1 MKLKKQAVIIT
12 LPLGENYG
20 GILQAYS
27 LQKTIHDLGVDA
39 VTTSIPKQGRFKLFV
54 KRIAK
59 TILHIIKPN
68 ISNMTSKDVLI
79 KTEKTRQFVNKY
91 IKTVNEK
98 RLYDNGFD
106 AYVVGSD
113 QVWRAKYV
121 KVADYLLGFAVDRM
135 NSVKISY
142 AASFGKDDLSEYSDS
157 DVKESSRLA
166 KNFDSVSVREESGVK
181 LVEECWGI
189 KALRHVDPTMLIP
202 KKHYNSLIKNNQKNV
217 CKPEGELFVYIL
229 DESSEKEKVVEK
241 VSRLL
246 GLKSFAFMP
255 PGTSSKKIFR
265 NDPEKYKLPL
275 VEQWLCSFRDANF
288 IITDSFHGCVFSI
301 IYNKPFI
308 AIGNK
313 SRGLSRFTSL
323 LKLFGL
329 EGRLVDCLSE
339 VNEDVVNMNIDWRKV
354 NAILKDEQRRSRKF
368 LKENLNV

>member
-1 MKLKKQAVIIT
+1 
-12 LPLGENYG
+12 
-20 GILQAYS
+20 
-27 LQKTIHDLGVDA
+27 
-39 VTTSIPKQGRFKLFV
+39 
-54 KRIAK
+54 
-59 TILHIIKPN
+59 
-68 ISNMTSKDVLI
+68 
-79 KTEKTRQFVNKY
+79 
-91 IKTVNEK
+91 
-98 RLYDNGFD
+98 
-106 AYVVGSD
+106 
-113 QVWRAKYV
+113 
-121 KVADYLLGFAVDRM
+121 
-135 NSVKISY
+135 
-142 AASFGKDDLSEYSDS
+142 
-157 DVKESSRLA
+157 
-166 KNFDSVSVREESGVK
+166 
-181 LVEECWGI
+181 
-189 KALRHVDPTMLIP
+189 
-202 KKHYNSLIKNNQKNV
+202 
-217 CKPEGELFVYIL
+217 
-229 DESSEKEKVVEK
+229 
-241 VSRLL
+241 
-246 GLKSFAFMP
+246 MP

>member
-181 LVEECWGI
+181 LVEEYWGI